1 MRRRCWAGR
10 LGPKSTW
17 APGSELRSRERTDT
31 GIRFRF
37 GVRDGLADEVRDLAA
52 REKACCA
59 FFDFDVREHGDE
71 ITWDASVVDDPIARQ
86 ILDEYY
92 ALPDTLDG
100 SVADLFDRDRAIGE
114 LSFPLYIVHHLVM
127 MLLKPYFWSHTELM
141 DWFGWC
147 TLGISLHL
155 SFLLWVGVMRP
166 IDRWRARRVER
177 KLGG

>member
-1 MRRRCWAGR
+1 MTSQPIPIVCDMTDAPDTTEECLAEYRR
-10 LGPKSTW
+10 LF
-17 APGSELRSRERTDT
+17 GSELRSRERTDT

-100 SVADLFDRDRAIGE
+100 SVADLFDRFADKGLE
-114 LSFPLYIVHHLVM
+114 IVIDDDGVLR
-127 MLLKPYFWSHTELM
+127 PAT
-141 DWFGWC
+141 DAD
-147 TLGISLHL
+147 LGIE
-155 SFLLWVGVMRP
+155 GR
-166 IDRWRARRVER
+166 
-177 KLGG
+177 